1 MPDQNKKSLNSIW
14 LKSLRES
21 GYRLTAPRRA
31 IVATIADSKR
41 ALGAIE
47 IFDLGRIEHP
57 HLGLVTVYR
66 TLEKLEQLDLV
77 QRVHQH
83 DGCNMYL
90 RAPQGHEHLLLCK
103 ICGAIE
109 YFSGDDLSELIEET
123 SQKSGYH
130 IQEHWLQLFG
140 VCANCRDSPSLVGDE
155 WIDEM
160 EGGE

>member
-1 MPDQNKKSLNSIW
+1 MSDHEHNSLNTTW
-14 LKSLRES
+14 LESLQDS

-31 IVATIADSKR
+31 IVAIIANSSR
-41 ALGAIE
+41 ALDAIE
-47 IFDLGRIEHP
+47 IYDLGRREHP
-57 HLGLVTVYR
+57 RLGLVTVYR

-77 QRVHQH
+77 QRVHQY

-103 ICGAIE
+103 TCGQME

-123 SQKSGYH
+123 SQKSGYQ

-140 VCANCRDSPSLVGDE
+140 LCVSCQNSSPIRQDE
-155 WIDEM
+155 
-160 EGGE
+160 